1 MVNYLRVRLGT
12 CIALELLCV
21 AGTGAGLWLVASRGV
36 ASAGHFLQPEAAA
49 ATTESVTAGAFVRP
63 LARAHL
69 EVTSPVGDTTVF
81 GLPDEMLLAPL
92 AATRVIGVKLNHGG
106 TSLSLRLDF
115 ASGARASFKPQQIHP
130 QSDPRREIAAYRIDR
145 MLGIGHVPPAKS
157 ATFLV
162 AELVA
167 AAAPDARTY
176 TEQRIGAEALAHDG
190 KVAGEVSWW
199 IPQITDMMIG
209 SHRVDEPLGMAE
221 WVPLMQAGTPTPP
234 ELAPLV
240 SQLSTV
246 IVFDVLIDNADRW
259 TGNNTKCSP
268 DQHVLF
274 FMDNTLSFT
283 NFSFGHQSNLIPLQ
297 RISKFSKTLV
307 TRLRT
312 LTYASIMQAL
322 AVPDDP
328 LAPLLEPAEIR
339 ALLARRDHLLG
350 YIDALSAELGEN
362 AVLSLP

>member
-1 MVNYLRVRLGT
+1 
-12 CIALELLCV
+12 
-21 AGTGAGLWLVASRGV
+21 V
-36 ASAGHFLQPEAAA
+36 ASAGHYLQTEAAA
-49 ATTESVTAGAFVRP
+49 ATTAKVTSPGTLVRP
-63 LARAHL
+63 LASAHL
-69 EVTSPVGDTTVF
+69 DITTPVRDSTVF

-92 AATRVIGVKLNHGG
+92 AATPVTGLKLNHGG

-162 AELVA
+162 ADLVA
-167 AAAPDARTY
+167 AAAPDARAY
-176 TEQRIGAEALAHDG
+176 TEQRIAAEALAHDG

-199 IPQITDMMIG
+199 IPEITDMMIG
-209 SHRVDEPLGMAE
+209 SHRIDEPLGMAE
-221 WVPLMQAGTPTPP
+221 WVPLMQAGTPVPP

-240 SQLSTV
+240 TQLSTV

-283 NFSFGHQSNLIPLQ
+283 SLLFGHQANLIPLQ
-297 RISKFSKTLV
+297 RISKFSRSLV
-307 TRLRT
+307 KRLRT
-312 LTYASIMQAL
+312 LTYAVVAQAL

-328 LAPLLEPAEIR
+328 LATLLEPVEIR
-339 ALLARRDHLLG
+339 ALLARRDAVLG
-350 YIDALSAELGEN
+350 YIDALSAELGET
-362 AVLSLP
+362 AVLTLP

>member
-1 MVNYLRVRLGT
+1 MRLGT

-36 ASAGHFLQPEAAA
+36 EIAGRYLQPDASA
-49 ATTESVTAGAFVRP
+49 ATVSMHGEQGVRP
-63 LARAHL
+63 LASAHL
-69 EVTSPVGDTTVF
+69 EVTGPAGDTTVF

-92 AATRVIGVKLNHGG
+92 AATRVTGIKLNHGG

-115 ASGARASFKPQQIHP
+115 ASGARAAFKPQQTHP

-157 ATFLV
+157 ATFAV
-162 AELVA
+162 ADLVA
-167 AAAPDARTY
+167 AAGLDVRDY
-176 TEQRIGAEALAHDG
+176 TEQRIMTEAIAHDG
-190 KVAGEVSWW
+190 KVSGEVSWW
-199 IPQITDMMIG
+199 IPQISDMMIG
-209 SHRVDEPLGMAE
+209 SHRVDEPLGMAD
-221 WVPLMQAGTPTPP
+221 WVPMLQAGQPTPP
-234 ELAPLV
+234 EFANTV
-240 SQLSTV
+240 TQLSTV

-268 DQHVLF
+268 DQRVLF
-274 FMDNTLSFT
+274 FMDNTLAFSNFT
-283 NFSFGHQSNLIPLQ
+283 LGHQTNLIPLQ
-297 RISKFSKTLV
+297 RISKFSKTFV
-307 TRLRT
+307 KRLRT
-312 LTYASIMQAL
+312 LTYASITQAL

-328 LAPLLEPAEIR
+328 LAPLLEPGEIR